1 MALNGRLEDL
11 SPSELFQLIALT
23 RKSGQLRMTRGDQQ
37 GVVVF
42 RNGRVVFAAS
52 DSLRTAFDSALSQG
66 RVGADATFIRQVTP
80 SRGGQVTDSGSFLI
94 EVGRDS
100 AEELEKVVREQIQE
114 TVQELV
120 DWHEGDFVF
129 EPLELPESHRIA
141 LETGW
146 LEPGVDS
153 NRLVLHALTKLDE
166 GDRDEWELSLEV
178 AATAQRQEVE
188 ELRRKSD
195 ISAAFEVLV
204 DEVTG
209 EITWAPAAPGGEV
222 APPKPVRH
230 LENLRKI
237 MTEMIEMR
245 GMSPS
250 LTAEVTL
257 LILRYAAQ
265 IVNRGVLF
273 AVRGD
278 AVHGIGQFG
287 LHFADDSADRR
298 ISTMVIPLSASSVF
312 FRVLEIGRTVRGRL
326 PNTEWNRYLVD
337 RLGGGEPAEMAAVPL
352 IIDDSV
358 VAVFYGDNL
367 PESSVVGTVDGL
379 EILMHEIGLAVE
391 RARLERRLKVLETGE
406 P

>member
-11 SPSELFQLIALT
+11 SPSELFQLVALT
-23 RKSGQLRMTRGDQQ
+23 RKSGQLRMTRGSQQ

-80 SRGGQVTDSGSFLI
+80 SRGGKVTDSGSFII
-94 EVGRDS
+94 EVGQDS
-100 AEELEKVVREQIQE
+100 AEELEKVVREQIQD

-120 DWHEGDFVF
+120 DWHEGEFVF
-129 EPLELPESHRIA
+129 EPLDLPESHLVA

-153 NRLVLHALTKLDE
+153 NRLVLNALTKLDE
-166 GDRDEWELSLEV
+166 GDRDEWELSLEA
-178 AATAQRQEVE
+178 AATVQRQEVE
-188 ELRRKSD
+188 ELRCKSE

-204 DEVTG
+204 DEVSG
-209 EITWAPAAPGGEV
+209 EITWAPAVGGEV
-222 APPKPVRH
+222 TAPKPTRH

-237 MTEMIEMR
+237 MTEMVEMR

-312 FRVLEIGRTVRGRL
+312 LRVLEIGRTVRGRL
-326 PNTEWNRYLVD
+326 PATEWNRYLVD

-352 IIDDSV
+352 IIDGAV

-367 PESSVVGTVDGL
+367 PESSLVGTVDGL

-391 RARLERRLKVLETGE
+391 KARLERRLKVLETGE